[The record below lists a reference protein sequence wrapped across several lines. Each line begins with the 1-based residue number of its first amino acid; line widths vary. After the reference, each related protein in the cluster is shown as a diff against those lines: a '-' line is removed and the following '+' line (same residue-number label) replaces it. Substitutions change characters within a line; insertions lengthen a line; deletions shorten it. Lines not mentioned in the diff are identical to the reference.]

1 VVIPLARHLERW
13 SPLSGPESRRC
24 CLCGARHVPRAPLP
38 ETGATRLRGM
48 SGIPSEGTTP
58 PSSLLRAHAPHQTPL
73 ADLGLHPI
81 PRVLAG
87 CGEPLLEG
95 GGSRRYLRNPCIGAW
110 SHTPPRSPGAPTRFF
125 PVDIGLTSHLTRS
138 ARETLLQSNFHRVS
152 ISGLQTFLYVQAP
165 MLARPPG
172 CTYRI
177 HRWAAGPF
185 TPRNGPEVTLRNC
198 GIATCLNRAIGTA
211 GLSPAGLRPCRPL
224 HKC

>member
-1 VVIPLARHLERW
+1 MTGLSPAGLWPCRPLPPLSSRTVGFPESGWQPWPVPRGPSQASRGLNPRRYPPLECVVIPLARRLERL

-48 SGIPSEGTTP
+48 SGIPSEGATP
-58 PSSLLRAHAPHQTPL
+58 PSSLLRAHAPHQNPL
-73 ADLGLHPI
+73 ADLDLHPI

-138 ARETLLQSNFHRVS
+138 ARETLLQ
-152 ISGLQTFLYVQAP
+152 
-165 MLARPPG
+165 
-172 CTYRI
+172 
-177 HRWAAGPF
+177 
-185 TPRNGPEVTLRNC
+185 
-198 GIATCLNRAIGTA
+198 ATSTG
-211 GLSPAGLRPCRPL
+211 
-224 HKC
+224 